1 MEEYEYIN
9 EKDNHIAELKEIA
22 GEYGFMRGPEYTHLS
37 INTPIILPNKM
48 RRGPITIG
56 EVTPGS
62 KEDIMNRCTARE
74 YYILQHARWTNS
86 REVIEEFISILK
98 RLIDEGCFGEKM
110 PEGPM
115 QMCTPDPNG
124 SGWSPVL
131 PPIMSPFGYNH
142 PFPPRTTQ
150 WDIGNGNK
158 LPNPNPEIK
167 EEDKKECKDDCKK
180 DCKGDCN
187 CDKEATKEDTDN
199 HEEIKKALGALM
211 KACDITGTTIIT
223 AIQKAVSDED
233 EEDK

>member
-9 EKDNHIAELKEIA
+9 EKDNQIAELEEVA
-22 GEYGFMRGPEYTHLS
+22 GEHGFMRGLEYVPIS
-37 INTPIILPNKM
+37 INSPFTLPNKM

-56 EVTPGS
+56 KIVPGS

-86 REVIEEFISILK
+86 REVIEEFINILK
-98 RLIDEGCFGEKM
+98 RLIDEGCFGEKI

-124 SGWSPVL
+124 HGWSPIPQV
-131 PPIMSPFGYNH
+131 PGPFGYNL
-142 PFPPRTTQ
+142 PRTTQ
-150 WDIGNGNK
+150 WDIDNGNK

-187 CDKEATKEDTDN
+187 CDKEATEENTDN

-223 AIQKAVSDED
+223 AIQKAISD
-233 EEDK
+233 EEDNK